1 MFEDNDTDVEGEGE
15 AVVDTEGGGY
25 DVPCVL
31 GLEDI
36 IVDVER
42 REGCFSARYP
52 LLIIVLSRLFKLL
65 ALCIFLLSVV

>member
-1 MFEDNDTDVEGEGE
+1 MFEDNDTDVEGEGN

-25 DVPCVL
+25 DVLCVL

-42 REGCFSARYP
+42 RERGVSAP
-52 LLIIVLSRLFKLL
+52 DTPF
-65 ALCIFLLSVV
+65 